1 MSIRKRGNKYYFA
14 VTVMDEFGNKK
25 RIERVGGTTK
35 AAARAAAQRFLRQNT
50 DYYGRYDQPERMHF
64 DEFWEIFL
72 REYADKNL
80 KPATIRT
87 YEQAGRNHILPIFG
101 DMAMC
106 DITFRIVQAFIN
118 KKHDHD
124 KLSHGTVTLLLAVL
138 KKSLSYAVLCN
149 ILHVNPADNVRLPRR
164 LIPAAP
170 AHVFTPN
177 EIQVLFSRFPVG
189 HPIHTPLTLSYHT
202 GMRLGEC
209 LALRW
214 RDISFEEGYIN
225 INSTLFDDH
234 GQSTRQESPKT
245 ASSVR
250 RVPLCDSLSK
260 DLKEVRHNQRLVFMS
275 IGKRWNESV
284 PVCTTDKGRQMTSY
298 SMRHFEQFCKQE
310 FGSGSFHSLRHTH
323 ATMLLE
329 AGESLEE
336 VSKHL
341 GHSSVTTTSK
351 IYSHYTAARRKNI
364 ARVID
369 KIFDMRQVE
378 RQANCKNAMKP

>member
-106 DITFRIVQAFIN
+106 NITFRTVQVFIN
-118 KKHDHD
+118 QKHD
-124 KLSHGTVTLLLAVL
+124 KLSHGTVSLLLAVL
-138 KKSLSYAVLCN
+138 KRSLSYAVLCN
-149 ILHVNPADNVRLPRR
+149 ILHANPADHARLPRR
-164 LIPAAP
+164 LVPAEP
-170 AHVFTPN
+170 AHVFAPE
-177 EIQVLFSRFPVG
+177 EIKALFERFPIG
-189 HPIHTPLTLSYHT
+189 QPIRTPLSLSYYT

-214 RDISFEEGYIN
+214 VDINFEEGYIN
-225 INSTLFDDH
+225 VNSTLFDDH
-234 GQSTRQESPKT
+234 GQPLRQESPKT
-245 ASSVR
+245 ASSAR
-250 RVPLCDSLSK
+250 RVPICAALRA
-260 DLKEVRHNQRLVFMS
+260 DLKEIRHNQRLVFMA
-275 IGKRWNESV
+275 IGKRWSEAASI
-284 PVCTTDKGRQMTSY
+284 CTTDKGRQMTSY

-341 GHSSVTTTSK
+341 GHSSVLTTSK

-364 ARVID
+364 AHAMDRV
-369 KIFDMRQVE
+369 FDLRQVE
-378 RQANCKNAMKP
+378 RQANYKNAVKP